1 MGGLARRASAQMPA
15 SAGLSC
21 IVVRSARGLPDLE
34 PDVGGRV
41 APDPPLR
48 AVPEDA
54 EEGAFEV
61 VDVGDAGNGVLQA
74 GPPSLADLTPG
85 EQVEAPPSRPR
96 DDRLDPPRGLPSR
109 PAPQAPDRE
118 DRRPQRDG
126 HPDVHGKQPPRS
138 PTPPS
143 FSKPLQYAPCT
154 GPTERGSAQRRR
166 VTRVARHPPRSRPD
180 PAPRPSPAC
189 RRSGPRP
196 GGG

>member
-54 EEGAFEV
+54 DEGAFEV

-74 GPPSLADLTPG
+74 GPPALAALTPG
-85 EQVEAPPSRPR
+85 EQGGG
-96 DDRLDPPRGLPSR
+96 PPRPR
-109 PAPQAPDRE
+109 PAP
-118 DRRPQRDG
+118 
-126 HPDVHGKQPPRS
+126 
-138 PTPPS
+138 
-143 FSKPLQYAPCT
+143 
-154 GPTERGSAQRRR
+154 AQ
-166 VTRVARHPPRSRPD
+166 
-180 PAPRPSPAC
+180 RPSPAC
-189 RRSGPRP
+189 RRSGLRQVGLEAGCGPAAVARAGRGEADTFLP
-196 GGG
+196 ER